1 MGATGCNVEGL
12 EKWLEVILTTL
23 HSLFDGGEVEGHSP
37 FASSYEGLKLECIAE
52 HLDGTSVSSV
62 EMNEGEASVC

>member
-23 HSLFDGGEVEGHSP
+23 HFLFHRGEVEGDSP
-37 FASSYEGLKLECIAE
+37 FASSYGRLKLECIAE
-52 HLDGTSVSSV
+52 LLDETSVKSV
-62 EMNEGEASVC
+62 DMNEG